1 MRKSV
6 VLILS
11 CLLFL
16 TYLPASFAQYDEY
29 IGREVTLKSF
39 KGRIPVYTGNT
50 KRSFNSLTG
59 NLMSAEKQNYLTKML
74 GHIAFEV
81 ESGTKARILE
91 ANFWEKTAKVEITS
105 GGYAGWTGWV
115 LINQAIGY

>member
-6 VLILS
+6 VLILAAVLVFS
-11 CLLFL
+11 
-16 TYLPASFAQYDEY
+16 YLPVSFAQYDEY
-29 IGREVTLKSF
+29 IGKEITLKSF
-39 KGRIPVYTGNT
+39 EGKIPVYTGKS

-59 NLMSAEKQNYLTKML
+59 NLMGSDKGNYLAKLL
-74 GHIAFEV
+74 GHVAFEV
-81 ESGTKARILE
+81 ENGTKARVIE

-105 GGYAGWTGWV
+105 GGYSGWSGWV

>member
-11 CLLFL
+11 CLLL
-16 TYLPASFAQYDEY
+16 ISYLPSSFAQYDEY
-29 IGREVTLKSF
+29 IGKEVTLKSF
-39 KGRIPVYTGNT
+39 EGRVPVYSGTS

-59 NLMSAEKQNYLTKML
+59 NLMGAEKQNYLAKML

-81 ESGTKARILE
+81 ENGTKARVIE

-105 GGYAGWTGWV
+105 GGYTGYTGWV
-115 LINQAIGY
+115 LVNQALGY